1 MIALL
6 EALHFLLELCV
17 VAALAWAG
25 AQVGVALA
33 VLAPLAAV
41 AFWGAFGAPRARW
54 HATGA
59 GRLAVLVVFFGAGAV
74 TLAAAGQ
81 PVLGAALALAAAAD
95 VAALRLAA

>member
-6 EALHFLLELCV
+6 EALHFLLELCI

-33 VLAPLAAV
+33 
-41 AFWGAFGAPRARW
+41 
-54 HATGA
+54 

-74 TLAAAGQ
+74 ALAAAGQ